1 MKHYIKGNLLGKGCS
16 RNVYSCVNHPEWV
29 IKEKSM
35 NSVYW
40 LDENYLE
47 YLNYINFK
55 RYNLH
60 YWLSPCFYQSD
71 KLYMK
76 KIVGVNKIITKV
88 PEIFDYSINNWGLLD
103 NFPVCIDY
111 DFILSSSLKHKKINS
126 YIDCKNK
133 TATIILFK
141 DTYNYLKKTLETY
154 SNTSIDKFS
163 YLVIEKK
170 HVLEKFLRKKQN
182 IV

>member
-1 MKHYIKGNLLGKGCS
+1 MKYYIKGNLLGNGCS
-16 RNVYSCVNHPEWV
+16 RNVYSCVNYPEWV

-35 NSVYW
+35 NSVHW

-47 YLNYINFK
+47 YLNYVNFK

-60 YWLSPCFYQSD
+60 SWLSPCFYQSN

-76 KIVGVNKIITKV
+76 KIIAVNKIDTKV
-88 PEIFDYSINNWGLLD
+88 PQIFDYSISNWGLLD

-111 DFILSSSLKHKKINS
+111 DFIFLNSLKSREINS

-133 TATIILFK
+133 TSILILFK
-141 DTYNYLKKTLETY
+141 DTYDYLKKTLENY
-154 SNTSIDKFS
+154 SNMHIDKFS
-163 YLVIEKK
+163 YFVIEKK
-170 HVLEKFLRKKQN
+170 HVLEKFLSKKQTL
-182 IV
+182 V